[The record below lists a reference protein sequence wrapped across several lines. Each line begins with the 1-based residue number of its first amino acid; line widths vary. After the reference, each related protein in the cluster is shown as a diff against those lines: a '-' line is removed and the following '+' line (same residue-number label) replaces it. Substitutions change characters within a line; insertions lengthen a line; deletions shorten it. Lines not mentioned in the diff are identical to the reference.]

1 MTVQSR
7 HKNKVQ
13 FSSLKIQLTI
23 QARKM
28 WGVLPVGDGQRHGMM
43 QSHLLGLAGQ
53 PVHGS

>member
-43 QSHLLGLAGQ
+43 QSHLLGLTGQ